1 MSWKLSCTVLM
12 GLGGGDTPWLP
23 DHGKKYLNH
32 VFSMLMMLAF
42 LIDQCLQRLNKRFQE
57 ALERCGGK
65 KYLWERMLHS
75 LYIFS
80 YIPNLETLYEAIIRP
95 PPILLRDV
103 A

>member
-1 MSWKLSCTVLM
+1 M

-75 LYIFS
+75 LYI
-80 YIPNLETLYEAIIRP
+80 L
-95 PPILLRDV
+95 
-103 A
+103 

>member
-1 MSWKLSCTVLM
+1 M